1 MNKHLRYLLLASLLL
16 ATAGFPGVTHAQD
29 DGNGGGAPGGGRGGR
44 GGRGRG
50 NWQGG
55 PPPDGSA
62 PGGQHHHGPPGAAA
76 PAGASASAKVS
87 VGHISGEQ
95 FYIISSV
102 DPAKQ
107 EVLLKR
113 PTEVTLLMKVSD
125 STQYLDDTGK
135 ALRLLDLR
143 AGDTVWV
150 AGSAGAGEPMATR
163 IRKGQMTV
171 TDLHAHY
178 LDYAAVK

>member
-1 MNKHLRYLLLASLLL
+1 MNKNVNKCRRFVLFVALALT
-16 ATAGFPGVTHAQD
+16 AAGFSGAALAQRANNAGD
-29 DGNGGGAPGGGRGGR
+29 PAGATGGR

-50 NWQGG
+50 NSQGG
-55 PPPDGSA
+55 PPANGSA
-62 PGGQHHHGPPGAAA
+62 P
-76 PAGASASAKVS
+76 PAGLPVSTAATASAKTVKGP
-87 VGHISGEQ
+87 VSGEQ

-107 EVLLKR
+107 ELLLKQ
-113 PTEVTLLMKVSD
+113 PTEVTLLMKVGD
-125 STQYLDDTGK
+125 STQYADETGK
-135 ALRLLDLR
+135 PVKLSDLR

-150 AGSAGAGEPMATR
+150 TSSGAGEPIAVH

-178 LDYAAVK
+178 LDYPAIK